1 LYKIIH
7 KGGARLKNDITI
19 AICQMKVVDN
29 KQENL
34 KKARKMVMEA
44 GGHADLV
51 ILPEMF
57 NCPYDVNKFPA
68 YAENQNNSSTL
79 NMASEVARIAN
90 VYLCAGSIPE
100 LDGDK
105 VYNSSFFFSPEGKI
119 LARHRKLHL
128 FDIDV
133 PGEIT
138 FKESETISPGNVIT
152 VIETGLGNIGIGICY
167 DIRFPELFRIMTQEG
182 AELILLPGAF
192 NLTTG
197 PAHWET
203 IIRTRAIDN
212 QVFLAAASPA
222 LNKDA
227 TYAAY
232 GHSMVVDPWGN
243 ILVQTNYD
251 EKIIFAK
258 LDLDQI
264 KKIRME
270 LPLLKN
276 RRNDLY

>member
-1 LYKIIH
+1 
-7 KGGARLKNDITI
+7 
-19 AICQMKVVDN
+19 MKVVDN

-138 FKESETISPGNVIT
+138 FQESETISPGNEIT